1 MRIKIS
7 EISGN
12 KIVFKSLLGI
22 GKGFWMSDPLPR
34 LDESYEVEIEI
45 NDSLKWGE
53 NVSFAEED
61 KEVIAMDNEYGH
73 IQGKVGGI
81 DSDGLVILR
90 LGDSIIMLDN
100 FIPSPPNESFIRLEA
115 ITLQLFNACI

>member
-1 MRIKIS
+1 MRIRID

-12 KIVFKSLLGI
+12 KIVFKSPLGI
-22 GKGFWMSDPLPR
+22 GKGIWMSDSPPLI
-34 LDESYEVEIEI
+34 DESYEVEIEI

-53 NVSFAEED
+53 NVSFAAED
-61 KEVIAMDNEYGH
+61 KEVIGMDNEYGH
-73 IQGKVGGI
+73 IQGKVEGV

-100 FIPSPPNESFIRLEA
+100 FIPPPPNESFIRLA
-115 ITLQLFNACI
+115 PVTLRLFNAGI